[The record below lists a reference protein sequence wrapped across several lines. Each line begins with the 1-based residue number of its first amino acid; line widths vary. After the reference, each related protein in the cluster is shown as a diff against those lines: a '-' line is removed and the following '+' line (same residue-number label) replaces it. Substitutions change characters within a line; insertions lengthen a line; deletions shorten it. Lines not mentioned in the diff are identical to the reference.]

1 MLYYWT
7 GYCSSLVA
15 DPRRKKALSRKMM
28 EEQSFEK
35 IKVASDLNRSNL
47 SGILYFGN
55 EEYYN
60 VIPEANIISDGEKY
74 EYNRENKKRKA

>member
-1 MLYYWT
+1 
-7 GYCSSLVA
+7 
-15 DPRRKKALSRKMM
+15 MM
-28 EEQSFEK
+28 EAQSFEK

-55 EEYYN
+55 EEYYDESSFLAAS
-60 VIPEANIISDGEKY
+60 VISEANIISDGEKY

>member
-1 MLYYWT
+1 
-7 GYCSSLVA
+7 
-15 DPRRKKALSRKMM
+15 M

-55 EEYYN
+55 EEYYD
-60 VIPEANIISDGEKY
+60 ESSFLAANIISDGEEY
-74 EYNRENKKRKA
+74 DYNRENKKRKA

>member
-1 MLYYWT
+1 
-7 GYCSSLVA
+7 
-15 DPRRKKALSRKMM
+15 M

-60 VIPEANIISDGEKY
+60 VISEANIISDGEKY